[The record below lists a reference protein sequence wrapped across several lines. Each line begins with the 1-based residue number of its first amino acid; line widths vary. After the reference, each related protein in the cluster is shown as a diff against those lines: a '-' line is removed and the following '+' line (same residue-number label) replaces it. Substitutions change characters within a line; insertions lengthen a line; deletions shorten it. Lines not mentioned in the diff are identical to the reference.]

1 MCTCVSLCRA
11 RRSWAAQPR
20 SAAQMGEAGKAW
32 QRCASLSADKE
43 EKARCVANGVLCVK
57 YAQGRGKE
65 PSESDARTVQR

>member
-1 MCTCVSLCRA
+1 
-11 RRSWAAQPR
+11 
-20 SAAQMGEAGKAW
+20 MGEAGKAW

>member
-1 MCTCVSLCRA
+1 MEQRGASLTAGAARA
-11 RRSWAAQPR
+11 RLWRAAHR
-20 SAAQMGEAGKAW
+20 VAWEAW

-65 PSESDARTVQR
+65 PSERDARTVQR